1 MESPSK
7 QAKRPRIAI
16 KQHQQKKTPV
26 FRGFHHGKRQAMFL
40 RLFLVIRF
48 RLPCCRLP
56 FRLHL
61 TRSKTVT
68 SFQYL

>member
-1 MESPSK
+1 MESPPK
-7 QAKRPRIAI
+7 QEKRSRIAI

-26 FRGFHHGKRQAMFL
+26 SRGFHHGKRQAMFL

-48 RLPCCRLP
+48 HLP